1 MCTYARSSSPASG
14 SPTAAASIA
23 TTAAAAHTTRA
34 HLGHLIS
41 AAPPS
46 HPFLATG
53 TRAWAVANLQ
63 FRRFLQ
69 PTNGDGTETSSPRA
83 GRGSTLRWR
92 EGRDPASGNGGGGQW
107 RSVSLGD
114 IAARFWDGTRLG
126 VSLLAVCLEAEGG
139 DLNKNNLNL
148 KRFQIIN
155 YRQNYFTRLTPF
167 CIAIHSGE
175 AADGASPLSVAK
187 QFVRRHSQW
196 RSRRSCVATLS
207 GEAGVRPSPLSV
219 AKQNQ

>member
-23 TTAAAAHTTRA
+23 TTAAAAHTARA

-83 GRGSTLRWR
+83 GREEHVEVTRR
-92 EGRDPASGNGGGGQW
+92 ERSGERQRRRGPMEECEPGWYSGKVLGWHAVGGFPARCLLGGGG
-107 RSVSLGD
+107 
-114 IAARFWDGTRLG
+114 
-126 VSLLAVCLEAEGG
+126 EG
-139 DLNKNNLNL
+139 
-148 KRFQIIN
+148 
-155 YRQNYFTRLTPF
+155 
-167 CIAIHSGE
+167 
-175 AADGASPLSVAK
+175 
-187 QFVRRHSQW
+187 SQET
-196 RSRRSCVATLS
+196 SRRRDGGWSACGADQLFFFYMGTEERVNVLVLIKWRDGRTPRVSRRWNVLWA
-207 GEAGVRPSPLSV
+207 
-219 AKQNQ
+219 